1 MSNAKLKCELALA
14 DLIRDLAHAQEAR
27 EKQFA
32 AIVRVVRHR
41 EAKGPAK
48 DMMKQIR
55 SDKQLCKMLV
65 DYEVRNHRHD
75 GICARLKNEAA
86 PAHVASRRTV
96 ICCFVR
102 PDNRR
107 QGMID
112 VDATKYNR
120 KKAAVNSIYKR
131 LLPPQRT
138 STQGTARE
146 PGADAVA
153 SEFDARKGGAE
164 LVPHSAAGNDG
175 APSPKDV
182 AVPGADGGAERAGDF
197 SQGKILDPRDR
208 EVTNYI
214 DHIGASWRR
223 GVQGLMEVALL
234 CAEAN
239 ARLKAAQKSELI
251 ARLPFRQATF
261 SKFAQIGADT
271 RLNAAEIQRLLP
283 PCYTTMYEVTLLKD
297 EELSLAIAEK
307 VLHPDMNRSQL
318 QRWRK
323 SRELRHLPSAKDAAT
338 GSTTGMPITPTHA
351 VESGALPSTV
361 SGDDNRDNQEQ
372 LALAPEDAPP
382 EAAATA
388 VEVAGPLTP
397 PPGDDDIP
405 AFLDRRPLSAEDQRV
420 FDMIMAAWSIASLI
434 VRERVS
440 EIIRAAVVRRKS
452 RKNKK
457 QPDTFENTPF

>member
-1 MSNAKLKCELALA
+1 M
-14 DLIRDLAHAQEAR
+14 
-27 EKQFA
+27 
-32 AIVRVVRHR
+32 
-41 EAKGPAK
+41 
-48 DMMKQIR
+48 
-55 SDKQLCKMLV
+55 
-65 DYEVRNHRHD
+65 
-75 GICARLKNEAA
+75 
-86 PAHVASRRTV
+86 
-96 ICCFVR
+96 
-102 PDNRR
+102 
-107 QGMID
+107 
-112 VDATKYNR
+112 
-120 KKAAVNSIYKR
+120 
-131 LLPPQRT
+131 
-138 STQGTARE
+138 
-146 PGADAVA
+146 
-153 SEFDARKGGAE
+153 
-164 LVPHSAAGNDG
+164 PHSAAGDDG

-223 GVQGLMEVALL
+223 GVQGLMEVARL

-251 ARLPFRQATF
+251 ACLPFRQATF

-283 PCYTTMYEVTLLKD
+283 PCYTTVYAVTLLKD

-323 SRELRHLPSAKDAAT
+323 SREFRHLPSTKEAAT
-338 GSTTGMPITPTHA
+338 GSTTGMPISPTHA

-361 SGDDNRDNQEQ
+361 TGDGNRDPREQ
-372 LALAPEDAPP
+372 CAVVPEDASPP

-388 VEVAGPLTP
+388 AVVAGPLTP
-397 PPGDDDIP
+397 PSEEIP

-420 FDMIMAAWSIASLI
+420 FDMFMAAWNIASPV
-434 VRERVS
+434 VRQRIKAEVFGADAS
-440 EIIRAAVVRRKS
+440 SRADAGIKKRDVQVPGYMPARATPEVVVRRKRRRS
-452 RKNKK
+452 RKVLGSL
-457 QPDTFENTPF
+457 DDLPF